1 MMPVRLK
8 HAKRQCFQLGQSF
21 TQRGHNP
28 LHFYGI
34 SHSQQE
40 QDSEEPHPQNAISH
54 FYSNYEVCGVSFNF
68 PLQFG
73 VVSRTVLQVA

>member
-1 MMPVRLK
+1 MMPVRLQ
-8 HAKRQCFQLGQSF
+8 HANSQCFQLGQSF

-28 LHFYGI
+28 LHFYSI

-40 QDSEEPHPQNAISH
+40 PESEEPHPQNAISR
-54 FYSNYEVCGVSFNF
+54 FYPNYEVCGVSFSF

-73 VVSRTVLQVA
+73 VVSLTVLQAA